1 MTGLI
6 PCLNKEVNMKSIM
19 KYTIG
24 IILLISIIQV
34 AGATFSVATPDVSP
48 STGSLSP
55 ETPIYFETTL
65 QFTSSGDSTFPGGD
79 DLRFY
84 TDIGKSAHWK
94 AFVILNSIEPND
106 PTNTATGSTL
116 TIDGWELEYPNDN
129 TLTIEVVLEGEV
141 PSNIAGTGEYTI
153 FKVTE
158 RDSNGVERTG
168 SGYTYEYIRT
178 FVDPDDI
185 INSINVAK
193 VDLEKLRKDIDAK
206 SALGVD
212 VSQAE
217 AKYNTADAALRS
229 AEVTT
234 DYGQGADFVNTA
246 TTAIDEGEILLNQAY
261 ATKYINDAT
270 NVINNIQAIYN
281 HLTINISMSPSDA
294 TLLNLNSQLTN
305 AKTLLSSAID
315 KYNSG
320 SYLDAQSKAKEAL
333 DTANQIN
340 ATANQLYTSSKEGI
354 FSALTNNI
362 LLIIGVIVAVVLI
375 FIGYTFFRNRSSWD
389 ELG

>member
-1 MTGLI
+1 
-6 PCLNKEVNMKSIM
+6 MKSVI
-19 KYTIG
+19 KYTI
-24 IILLISIIQV
+24 ISMILLISVIQV

-48 STGSLSP
+48 SSGSLSP
-55 ETPIYFETTL
+55 DTPIYFETTL
-65 QFTSSGDSTFPGGD
+65 TFTSTGDSTFPGSD
-79 DLRFY
+79 DIRFY

-94 AFVILNSIEPND
+94 AYVILNGIEPND

-129 TLTIEVVLEGEV
+129 TLTIDVILEGEV
-141 PSNIAGTGEYTI
+141 PSNIPGTGEYTI
-153 FKVTE
+153 FKITE
-158 RDSNGVERTG
+158 RDSTGIERTG
-168 SGYTYEYIRT
+168 SGYVYEYTRN

-193 VDLEKLRKDIDAK
+193 VDLENLRTDIDAK

-217 AKYNTADAALRS
+217 AKYNEADAALRS

-234 DYGQGADFVNTA
+234 DYGQGADYVSTA
-246 TTAIDEGEILLNQAY
+246 TTAIAEGDTLLKQAY

-270 NVINNIQAIYN
+270 NVINHIQAVYN
-281 HLTINISMSPSDA
+281 HLTINMSMSPSDA

-320 SYLDAQSKAKEAL
+320 SYLDAQSKADEAL
-333 DTANQIN
+333 TTAQQIN
-340 ATANQLYTSSKEGI
+340 STANQLYTSSKESI
-354 FSALTNNI
+354 FSALFNNI
-362 LLIIGVIVAVVLI
+362 FLIIGVIVAVILI
-375 FIGYTFFRNRSSWD
+375 FVGYTFFRNRSGWD